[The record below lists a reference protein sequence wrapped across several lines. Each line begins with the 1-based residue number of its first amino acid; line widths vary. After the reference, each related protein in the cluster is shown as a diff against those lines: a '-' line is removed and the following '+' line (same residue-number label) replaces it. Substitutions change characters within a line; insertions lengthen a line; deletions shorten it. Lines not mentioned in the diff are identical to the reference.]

1 MVRGGG
7 VSGCIAIDTKAE
19 MNSEVQDL
27 PSPQFEGTP
36 GGLIN
41 WMLGILCTI
50 IAFLWKLNEGKNGAA
65 IVDIQRRLTESEV
78 LHELCKEDR
87 FKQGIELA
95 TVKERL
101 SRIERQATHEAGQ

>member
-1 MVRGGG
+1 M
-7 VSGCIAIDTKAE
+7 SG
-19 MNSEVQDL
+19 EVNDI
-27 PSPQFEGTP
+27 PTPPFDGTP

-78 LHELCKEDR
+78 LHKACIEDR
-87 FKQGIELA
+87 HELA
-95 TVKERL
+95 TELAVNRKELAVNSERL
-101 SRIERQATHEAGQ
+101 NQLEKKFVHGVDQ